1 MQGLKLFKS
10 VLGYFDHRL
19 RLAVIVFIAILG
31 RVILVI
37 APLSFKQSVSFLEN
51 SAYSSFLTV
60 LLSYVGLRLLGTL
73 CSEVKDALFIIP
85 EQRAVSKICTQMFR
99 HLQHLKFDFHVHRQI
114 GGLVRIIDR
123 GTKGIEIVNRLLV
136 FNLLPTLFEMVCAC
150 LVLALLYPAMISTI
164 LGVTFLTY
172 WIFTLKV
179 SQMRLSLLKESNQKE
194 NHLQS
199 LAMDSL
205 LNSSTVKFFHQEEFE
220 KCRYAESLAGY
231 QKYMW
236 KMRSSLAF
244 LNAGQAIIVSVG
256 LFSLLFFAASLV
268 FQKEMQIAD
277 FVMLNVYIL
286 QFIMPLHA
294 LGFAYREIRQG
305 SHDIKEML
313 KIKALPQE
321 QDDEVDAK
329 PFIWQKG
336 EVCFEEVT
344 FAYQKESPTLKN
356 CSFVLEAGKVTGIVG
371 SSGEGKSSILNLLV
385 KLIVPQSGRIMI
397 DQQNLNDVQRLSL
410 RQKMGI
416 VPQDIVLFN
425 DTILSNIAY
434 GKPGATTAE
443 IEEAAKKACIHDFIL
458 TLSEKYDTLVGE
470 RGLRLSG
477 GQKQRIAIAR
487 ALLKDPLFFIFDE
500 ATSALDSVL
509 ENTIQKNI
517 LEACAGATV
526 LMIAHRLSTLVHADR
541 ILVLDQGCVAEQGS
555 HLQLLEKNGL
565 YAALWHQQ
573 RYHERSAL

>member
-1 MQGLKLFKS
+1 
-10 VLGYFDHRL
+10 
-19 RLAVIVFIAILG
+19 
-31 RVILVI
+31 
-37 APLSFKQSVSFLEN
+37 
-51 SAYSSFLTV
+51 
-60 LLSYVGLRLLGTL
+60 
-73 CSEVKDALFIIP
+73 
-85 EQRAVSKICTQMFR
+85 
-99 HLQHLKFDFHVHRQI
+99 
-114 GGLVRIIDR
+114 
-123 GTKGIEIVNRLLV
+123 
-136 FNLLPTLFEMVCAC
+136 
-150 LVLALLYPAMISTI
+150 
-164 LGVTFLTY
+164 
-172 WIFTLKV
+172 
-179 SQMRLSLLKESNQKE
+179 
-194 NHLQS
+194 
-199 LAMDSL
+199 
-205 LNSSTVKFFHQEEFE
+205 
-220 KCRYAESLAGY
+220 
-231 QKYMW
+231 
-236 KMRSSLAF
+236 
-244 LNAGQAIIVSVG
+244 
-256 LFSLLFFAASLV
+256 
-268 FQKEMQIAD
+268 MQIAD